1 MTSHLV
7 FTTLNLLKLMKSES
21 LQNPSLADQ
30 LDEAFTRP
38 SGREF
43 DQMREVTFK
52 KDIAPHAN
60 GSVLCSFGNT
70 QVICAAMIEDRVPGW
85 MRQQKVEGGWLT
97 AEYNM
102 LPYSTLSR
110 KDRPSSKGKQDG
122 RNIEIQ
128 RLIGRSLRAVVD
140 LKKFPDKTLW
150 IDCDVL
156 RADGGTRT
164 ASITGAW
171 VAIRIAINEL
181 LQRGK
186 LEEDPII
193 DHLAAI
199 SVGVYKDTCVLDLD
213 YPEDRDASV
222 DANIVMTGRGQ
233 FVEVQST
240 GEEATY
246 TKTQLDEMLD
256 LAGKGITELVSAQ
269 KVVLSS

>member
-1 MTSHLV
+1 MKPDDSDKS
-7 FTTLNLLKLMKSES
+7 LLAE
-21 LQNPSLADQ
+21 Q
-30 LDEAFTRP
+30 LDQVFVRP
-38 SGREF
+38 SGREP

-52 KDIAPHAN
+52 SGIAPHAN

-70 QVICAAMIEDRVPGW
+70 QVICAAMVEDRVPGW
-85 MRQQKVEGGWLT
+85 MRQQKVQGGWLT

-102 LPYSTLSR
+102 LPYSTLTR

-128 RLIGRSLRAVVD
+128 RLIGRSLRAVLD
-140 LKKFPDKTLW
+140 LKKLPDKTLW

-171 VAIRIAINEL
+171 LATRIAVNSL
-181 LQRGK
+181 LETGK
-186 LEEDPII
+186 LAEDPIL

-199 SVGVYKDTCVLDLD
+199 STGVYNDRCVLDLD

-222 DANIVMTGRGQ
+222 DANVVMTGSGE
-233 FVEVQST
+233 FVEVQSS

-246 TKTQLDEMLD
+246 SRSQLDELLG
-256 LAGKGITELVSAQ
+256 LAEKGIGELVDLQKAQ
-269 KVVLSS
+269 LS

>member
-1 MTSHLV
+1 
-7 FTTLNLLKLMKSES
+7 MKSES
-21 LQNPSLADQ
+21 LENPSLANQ
-30 LDEAFTRP
+30 LDDAFIRP

-43 DQMREVTFK
+43 DQMREVDFK
-52 KDIAPHAN
+52 TNIAPHAN

-171 VAIRIAINEL
+171 IATRIAINDL
-181 LQRGK
+181 LKRGK
-186 LEEDPII
+186 LEEDPIT
-193 DHLAAI
+193 DHLGAI
-199 SVGVYKDTCVLDLD
+199 SVGIYKDICVLDLD

-222 DANIVMTGRGQ
+222 DANIVMTGKGE
-233 FVEVQST
+233 FVEIQST
-240 GEEATY
+240 GEEATFSNE
-246 TKTQLDEMLD
+246 QLIQMLS
-256 LAGKGITELVSAQ
+256 LSEKGINELITAQ
-269 KVVLSS
+269 KALLS

>member
-1 MTSHLV
+1 
-7 FTTLNLLKLMKSES
+7 
-21 LQNPSLADQ
+21 
-30 LDEAFTRP
+30 
-38 SGREF
+38 
-43 DQMREVTFK
+43 
-52 KDIAPHAN
+52 
-60 GSVLCSFGNT
+60 
-70 QVICAAMIEDRVPGW
+70 
-85 MRQQKVEGGWLT
+85 
-97 AEYNM
+97 M

-222 DANIVMTGRGQ
+222 DANIVMTGSGQ